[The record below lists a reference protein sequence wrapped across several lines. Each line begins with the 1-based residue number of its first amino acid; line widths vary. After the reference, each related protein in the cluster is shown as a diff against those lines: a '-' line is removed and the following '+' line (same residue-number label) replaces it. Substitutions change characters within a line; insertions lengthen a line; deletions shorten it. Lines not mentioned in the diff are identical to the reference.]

1 MLIDTHCHLD
11 MLEDADRALERARK
25 AGVAAVITIGVD
37 LPSSEDAVRRAKADD
52 RIFATVGLHP
62 HDARL
67 QDDALWARFDE
78 LLQDP
83 RVVGVGEAGLD
94 YHYDNSPR
102 EIQREVFARQIALA
116 HTTARTLVIHTR
128 EAWPDTFGLL
138 EAAPKLPERVVY
150 HCFSGGP
157 DEAQRAIEMG
167 AWLSFSGVV
176 TFKSADGLRAAAALA
191 PPERILV
198 ETDAPFLTPVPLRGK
213 RNEPAFVTHT
223 AALLAEVKGLSV
235 EEFEALTSRNALEA
249 FNLPPD
255 MPDFVSA
262 LAAG

>member
-1 MLIDTHCHLD
+1 MLIDAHCHLD
-11 MLEDADRALERARK
+11 MLEDADQALDRASK
-25 AGVAAVITIGVD
+25 AGVGAVITIGVD
-37 LPSSEDAVRRAKADD
+37 LPTSEDAVRRANSDE

-67 QDDALWARFDE
+67 QDEALWTRFDE

-102 EIQREVFARQIALA
+102 EIQREVFARQIGLA
-116 HTTARTLVIHTR
+116 HDTARTLVIHTR
-128 EAWPDTFGLL
+128 EAWPDTFDLL
-138 EAAPKLPERVVY
+138 EAAPKHPERVVY

-157 DEAQRAIEMG
+157 DEAQRAVEMG

-176 TFKSADGLRAAAALA
+176 TFKKADDLRAAAKVTPL
-191 PPERILV
+191 ERILV
-198 ETDAPFLTPVPLRGK
+198 ETDSPFLAPVPERGK
-213 RNEPAFVTHT
+213 KNEPAFVAHT
-223 AALLAEVKGLSV
+223 AAFLADLLGVPI
-235 EEFEALTSRNALEA
+235 EEFARVTRENTARA
-249 FNLPPD
+249 FRLPPD